1 MARIKHVLK
10 HHSLPED
17 ELQQVWDSYRAEG
30 GEHLRNKLMEH
41 YLPLVRFNAD
51 RIHTKLPEEV
61 DVEDLV
67 SAGIFGLMDALDAY
81 DPERG
86 VKFETYCAPRIRGA
100 ILDELR
106 SLDWVP
112 RLVRSR
118 SSQVEQARRKLEMKL
133 GRKPTDDELAEKMG
147 VDEDEFKKIRKDA
160 GAVGVVSLSRKW
172 FETDSNKD
180 VREIDVLEDNRQID
194 ALKAVQKRD
203 LKDMITKS
211 LSRAERLIVILYYY
225 EEMTMKEIGVTLDL
239 SESRVSQ
246 MHSSILAR
254 LKAQMQHRMRELEEG

>member
-100 ILDELR
+100 ILDELLDNIDSSDQFAVNVDLRETQRKR
-106 SLDWVP
+106 S
-112 RLVRSR
+112 
-118 SSQVEQARRKLEMKL
+118 KLEL
-133 GRKPTDDELAEKMG
+133 THA
-147 VDEDEFKKIRKDA
+147 
-160 GAVGVVSLSRKW
+160 
-172 FETDSNKD
+172 
-180 VREIDVLEDNRQID
+180 
-194 ALKAVQKRD
+194 
-203 LKDMITKS
+203 
-211 LSRAERLIVILYYY
+211 
-225 EEMTMKEIGVTLDL
+225 
-239 SESRVSQ
+239 
-246 MHSSILAR
+246 
-254 LKAQMQHRMRELEEG
+254 